1 MWLLVLLTPI
11 NGLFSLQAGFEIPTG
26 DILGLLV
33 LGIALILA
41 GSLYLLILE
50 RHKESHLQPA

>member
-50 RHKESHLQPA
+50 RHKESHL